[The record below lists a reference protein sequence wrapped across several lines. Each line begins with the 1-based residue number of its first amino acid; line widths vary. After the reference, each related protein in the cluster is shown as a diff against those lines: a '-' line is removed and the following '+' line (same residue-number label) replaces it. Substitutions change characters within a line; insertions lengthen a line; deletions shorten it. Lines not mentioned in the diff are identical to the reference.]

1 MSSPTSESSKND
13 SKSMSNKESI
23 EVKNQSNSIKDE
35 SSVSYPNYFDDFFE
49 TFRQNMQNMQNVMEQ
64 AWSSSMAPMRG
75 ITPFEFF
82 DRITDTRLPLCDVVD
97 KRDRYEINLEVPG
110 INKEKIE
117 VKATKHSVT
126 VSGSQTEKTKGK
138 GKKYVYSERSYKS
151 FHRQIPFTQE
161 IIPSQIEAKVNDGV
175 LEINVPKK
183 NPTKPEGSEEFKVNI
198 T

>member
-1 MSSPTSESSKND
+1 MSSSTSESSNND
-13 SKSMSNKESI
+13 SKSTSNKESI
-23 EVKNQSNSIKDE
+23 EVKNQVNSKKGK
-35 SSVSYPNYFDDFFE
+35 SSISYPNYFDDFFE

-82 DRITDTRLPLCDVVD
+82 DRITDTRLPVCDVID
-97 KRDRYEINLEVPG
+97 KGDRYEINLEVPG

-126 VSGSQTEKTKGK
+126 VSGSQTEKTKEK

-161 IIPSQIEAKVNDGV
+161 IVPSQIEAKVNDGV
-175 LEINVPKK
+175 LEINVPKI
-183 NPTKPEGSEEFKVNI
+183 NATKPEGNEEFKVNVS
-198 T
+198 